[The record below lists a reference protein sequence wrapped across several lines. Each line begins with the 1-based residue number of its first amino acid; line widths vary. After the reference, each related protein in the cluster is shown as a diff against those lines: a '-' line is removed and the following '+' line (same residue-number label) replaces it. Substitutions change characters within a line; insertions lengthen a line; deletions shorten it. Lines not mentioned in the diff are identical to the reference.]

1 MRADDFPSASRIRS
15 ARGGRA
21 PARRTARRSAAA
33 LYAAAALVLAL
44 STATPAAAQMARD
57 YINIVGSSTVYPFA
71 TVVAERFGRATRF
84 KTPKIEATGSGG
96 GIKLFCNGLGVR
108 HPDIANAS
116 RRIKASEI
124 QSCAR
129 NGVSEI
135 VEFVLGYDGIV
146 LASSREAAPMSL
158 SLQQVYLALAKRVPD
173 PSGAPRLVP
182 NPYRTWAD
190 IDPSLPSVRI
200 EVLGPPPTSGTRDAF
215 LELAMEGGCGTFELI
230 RGLGEDERLVAC
242 HTIREDGAYIE
253 AGENDNLIVQKLN
266 ANPAAVGIFGYSF
279 LDQNGDRVRAVAIEG
294 VQPTFETIADGAYP
308 ISRPMYCYVKKA
320 HVGVIPGIEG
330 YLREFMSE
338 AAAGD
343 FGYLSDLGLVP
354 LRDEQREEMVE
365 RIESLESLTLAHLD
379 Q

>member
-1 MRADDFPSASRIRS
+1 MRADDFPSAPLVR
-15 ARGGRA
+15 
-21 PARRTARRSAAA
+21 AAA
-33 LYAAAALVLAL
+33 VLVLAL
-44 STATPAAAQMARD
+44 ATAAPAAAQIARD

-108 HPDIANAS
+108 HPDIVNSS
-116 RRIKASEI
+116 RRIKRSEI
-124 QSCAR
+124 ESCAR
-129 NGVSEI
+129 NGVREV
-135 VEFVLGYDGIV
+135 VEFIVGYDGIV
-146 LASSREAAPMSL
+146 LASSRSSAPISL
-158 SLQQVYLALAKRVPD
+158 TLQQVYLALAKRVPD

-182 NPYRTWAD
+182 NPYRRWSD
-190 IDPSLPSVRI
+190 LDPSLPNVEI

-230 RGLGEDERLVAC
+230 RSLDDDERLVIC
-242 HTIREDGAYIE
+242 HTLREDGAYVE

-266 ANPAAVGIFGYSF
+266 ANPTALGIFGYSF
-279 LDQNGDRVRAVAIEG
+279 LDQNGDRVRAVAIDG
-294 VQPTFETIADGAYP
+294 VEPSFETIADSTYP
-308 ISRPMYCYVKKA
+308 IARPLYFYVKKA

-343 FGYLSDLGLVP
+343 YGYLSDLGLVP
-354 LRDEQREEMVE
+354 LRESQRREMVE
-365 RIESLESLTLAHLD
+365 RIESLESLQLASVAR
-379 Q
+379 